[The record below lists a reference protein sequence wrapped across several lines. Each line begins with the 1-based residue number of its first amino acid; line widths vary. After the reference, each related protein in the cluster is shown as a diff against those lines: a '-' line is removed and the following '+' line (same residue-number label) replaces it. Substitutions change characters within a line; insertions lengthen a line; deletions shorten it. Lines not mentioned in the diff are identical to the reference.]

1 MEINWKNIHYYILVA
16 ILLNF
21 FMLYC
26 LKDNSENIM
35 ETENIIEITPEQ
47 ANFLLAKHLKKEEYE
62 KGHKKEEKRNKN
74 KEKSGN
80 KEKNQNKGKKSNKE
94 KIQNENNKR
103 NFEKINKA
111 LNETKKKEN
120 ISYSDVA
127 EAIGR
132 SLGEGEK
139 PIPFHQIQSFLD
151 ELYINKEIHTDKI
164 SITNEEFT
172 KENFA
177 VAVFSVIFLIIIA
190 VVATYFQFRNQK
202 RIKNEKEGN
211 INEISY
217 LLME

>member
-47 ANFLLAKHLKKEEYE
+47 ANFLLAKHSKKEEYE
-62 KGHKKEEKRNKN
+62 KGHKKEEKKNKN

-80 KEKNQNKGKKSNKE
+80 KEKNQNKKKKINKE

>member
-47 ANFLLAKHLKKEEYE
+47 ANFLLAKHSKKEEYE
-62 KGHKKEEKRNKN
+62 KGHKKGEKRNKN

-80 KEKNQNKGKKSNKE
+80 KEKNQNKGKKINKE

-172 KENFA
+172 KDNFA
-177 VAVFSVIFLIIIA
+177 VAVFSVVFLIIIA

>member
-47 ANFLLAKHLKKEEYE
+47 ANFLLAKHLKKEE
-62 KGHKKEEKRNKN
+62 KRNKN

-80 KEKNQNKGKKSNKE
+80 KEKNQNKGKKINKE

-202 RIKNEKEGN
+202 RIENEKEGN